1 MGLLRSAATIS
12 GLTLFSRI
20 TGMLRDVLIATMFG
34 AGPLTDAFWVAFRIP
49 NLLRRLFAEGAFS
62 QAFVPILGEIRQRG
76 DHDTLSRLL
85 DRVALLLFVTLCG
98 VTIAGILGASW
109 VVTAMASGM
118 RTASRATEFHEAI
131 WMTRLMFPYI
141 ICMSLV
147 AFASGVLNT
156 FSRFAIPA
164 FTPVLLNLSM
174 IGASVL
180 LSHQMAQPIHA
191 LAVGVLV
198 GGFLQL
204 AVQWVALGRLGLLPR
219 YGDGIRA
226 AWQDPTVQRIMRQM
240 LPATLGVSVAQ
251 LSLLINT
258 NIATWLAPGSVTWLS
273 FADRLMEFPTALLG
287 VALGTV
293 LLPSLS
299 AAHADNNQH
308 AYNALLDWGLR
319 LVLLLGLPAALGMAL
334 LSDGLV
340 ATLFNYG
347 AFSATDVAQTRLAVT
362 AYAAGL
368 LGLLAIKI
376 LAPGFYAKQ
385 DIRTPV
391 RIAIAVLVFT
401 QLMNLI
407 LVPWLA
413 HAGLA
418 LSIGLGASAN
428 ALTLVVLL
436 RRRGLYTPLPGWTP
450 FTARILPALAVL
462 TGVLVWANHQIDWIA
477 LGAHPAL
484 RVAWLGGVLAL
495 AIGTY
500 FSTLFLFGFR
510 PRDFTRRRA

>member
-1 MGLLRSAATIS
+1 MPP
-12 GLTLFSRI
+12 
-20 TGMLRDVLIATMFG
+20 TGRA
-34 AGPLTDAFWVAFRIP
+34 
-49 NLLRRLFAEGAFS
+49 
-62 QAFVPILGEIRQRG
+62 
-76 DHDTLSRLL
+76 
-85 DRVALLLFVTLCG
+85 RVC
-98 VTIAGILGASW
+98 
-109 VVTAMASGM
+109 
-118 RTASRATEFHEAI
+118 
-131 WMTRLMFPYI
+131 
-141 ICMSLV
+141 C
-147 AFASGVLNT
+147 
-156 FSRFAIPA
+156 
-164 FTPVLLNLSM
+164 
-174 IGASVL
+174 
-180 LSHQMAQPIHA
+180 
-191 LAVGVLV
+191 
-198 GGFLQL
+198 
-204 AVQWVALGRLGLLPR
+204 
-219 YGDGIRA
+219 
-226 AWQDPTVQRIMRQM
+226 QM

-462 TGVLVWANHQIDWIA
+462 AGVLVWANHQIDWIA
-477 LGAHPAL
+477 LGAHPAS